1 MLTTP
6 VAESGKSM
14 VSSNYNRYSVH
25 TCELEYIGGWGFAY
39 PPPSKWRNEKWQ
51 SLQIRQMPLTIQ
63 AFLIP

>member
-25 TCELEYIGGWGFAY
+25 MCELEYIGGGVSPIPRPQNGEMENGRIY
-39 PPPSKWRNEKWQ
+39 RYSKR
-51 SLQIRQMPLTIQ
+51 S
-63 AFLIP
+63 

>member
-25 TCELEYIGGWGFAY
+25 TYELEYIGGGVSPIPHPQNGEMKNGRIY
-39 PPPSKWRNEKWQ
+39 RYSKR
-51 SLQIRQMPLTIQ
+51 S
-63 AFLIP
+63 